1 MKNLLF
7 AAVLAVFMLGCA
19 STKSM
24 NEAQKK
30 ELLAYTSKFEKENFL
45 VVGTYLNP
53 IYPQGDDQNDDFIIS
68 IYPDDNNIDVSTL
81 KINGDDE
88 GVSAYM
94 LSDDEPILGKLA
106 FRTPWA
112 KHYKI
117 SVSAKN
123 AEVLILEFGT
133 TGESGRSHQV
143 ALSFQKISRSLYWSP
158 R

>member
-7 AAVLAVFMLGCA
+7 ASALAFLLLGCA
-19 STKSM
+19 STKNM

-53 IYPQGDDQNDDFIIS
+53 IYPQGDDANDDFIIS

-88 GVSAYM
+88 GISAYV
-94 LSDDEPILGKLA
+94 LNADEPILGKLA

-117 SVSAKN
+117 SISAKKAN
-123 AEVLILEFGT
+123 TLVLEFSA
-133 TGESGRSHQV
+133 GENDRSHQV